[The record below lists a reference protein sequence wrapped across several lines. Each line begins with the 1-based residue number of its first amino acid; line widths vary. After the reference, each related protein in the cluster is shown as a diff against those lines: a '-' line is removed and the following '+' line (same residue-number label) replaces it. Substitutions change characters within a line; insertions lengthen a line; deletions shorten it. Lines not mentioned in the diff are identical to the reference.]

1 MNSSVKQLSPVLT
14 ELTVEISKEDIAVAL
29 DKAYSQ
35 LGRTAKLRGFR
46 KGKVPRAVL
55 KRMFGDAVR
64 NEVRGDI
71 VSTHLQVALKE
82 HDVIPLSEPDFNAGE
97 LSENENYGFTAKFET
112 RQKLEKLDWD
122 GIELERHKLTLN
134 PEQVDKQI
142 ESMRSSMAEVIDLDE
157 PRPAA
162 MGDLAKIK
170 LKSWDDGEWKD
181 SPYPEQEI
189 VVGEERL
196 EKKIDEAIIG
206 MSVDDEKVVDLGSDK
221 EMEEE
226 RTRYMVCLLSIQGRK
241 LPELDDEFAKDVGDY
256 ETLDELKKSVEERL
270 NKDAILGED
279 RRVQNLFFDALREK
293 NPVEYPPTLI
303 ENQKGAFAMR
313 VQSSLAML
321 GDNSPSDEEKNA
333 MLERAEKAAEEMV
346 HQHLLV
352 LECSRHED
360 LEVSEEEV
368 DQAIEEFADERGLP
382 LPMVRA
388 EYGKDGRREELS
400 HNLLEKKIFDFA
412 LSRVKITEVEPPA
425 ESTDGK
431 GE

>member
-1 MNSSVKQLSPVLT
+1 MNSTVKQLSPVMT
-14 ELTVEISKEDIAVAL
+14 ELTVEVSKEDIAAAL
-29 DKAYSQ
+29 DKAYSH

-64 NEVRGDI
+64 NDVRGDV

-82 HDVIPLSEPDFNAGE
+82 NDVIPLSEPDFEAGE
-97 LSENENYGFTAKFET
+97 LNDNEAYSFKVKFET

-122 GIELERHKLTLN
+122 GIELERYKIVLD

-142 ESMRSSMAEVIDLDE
+142 ETMRSSMAEVVDLEE

-170 LKSWDDGEWKD
+170 LKSWADGEWKD
-181 SPYPEQEI
+181 SPYPEQEL
-189 VVGEERL
+189 VVGEEKL
-196 EKKIDEAIIG
+196 EKKIDAAIIG
-206 MSVDDEKVVDLGSDK
+206 MNVDDEKVVDLGSEK

-270 NKDAILGED
+270 NKDAVLAED

-293 NPVEYPPTLI
+293 NPVEFPPTLL

-321 GDNSPSDEEKNA
+321 GDNSPSEEEQKD
-333 MLERAEKAAEEMV
+333 MLERAEKAAMEMV

-352 LECSRHED
+352 LECSRHEN
-360 LEVSEEEV
+360 LEMTEEEV
-368 DQAIEEFADERGLP
+368 DKSIEEFADERGLP

-388 EYGKDGRREELS
+388 EYGKEGRREELS

-412 LSRVKITEVEPPA
+412 LPKVKITEVEPPA

-431 GE
+431 GK